1 METRIDEAGR
11 VTIPPELR
19 TQFGLKPGM
28 KLRMEASE
36 AGVILKP
43 AGQSPAADAEVSSG
57 ELVWEDNILVYR
69 SAGHSSVESI
79 NNLIRSLD
87 EERDRAIWNPAG

>member
-1 METRIDEAGR
+1 MEIRIDEAGR

-28 KLRMEASE
+28 KLQVEAGE

-43 AGQSPAADAEVSSG
+43 AGPVPASDVEVPTG